1 LCFGKNFDM
10 KEPGSDLRHIPEV
23 MVQFMEILH
32 PIAFGPLANAWVWMK
47 PRGLDKLLEV
57 ASPPVVKK
65 WQDFVEGCLE
75 KRSAVEHE
83 LEKNP
88 KPEGEV
94 RKDFFHWLFKAVD
107 PETGKR
113 GYSEHELFAECELLT
128 IAGSDTTSVVMSAAF
143 FYLARRPEV
152 QAKIAQEV
160 KSVFSSY
167 DEIKSGTKIMSCK
180 YLTAFLN
187 EAMRMTPPVAAEP
200 SREVLPGGTTVG
212 DHYFPAGLHVSTGLY
227 CLSYNENV
235 FPEPF
240 KFSPE
245 RWIVDETGKGGPSA
259 ESVALAENGFCAF
272 SYGTRGCVGKNLAWL
287 EMRLVIAKTLWM
299 YEVRPDPENRLGGG
313 NRNGKPGRQTEDQ
326 YQIYDIFVAG
336 RKGPMLQM
344 RKR

>member
-1 LCFGKNFDM
+1 LIDSADVR
-10 KEPGSDLRHIPEV
+10 E
-23 MVQFMEILH
+23 
-32 PIAFGPLANAWVWMK
+32 IAFGPLANAWVWLK
-47 PRGLDKLLEV
+47 PRGLDKLLAV

-65 WQDFVEGCLE
+65 WQDFVELCLE
-75 KRSAVEHE
+75 NRSKDELE

-107 PETGKR
+107 PETGER
-113 GYSEHELFAECELLT
+113 GYDLNELFAECELLT
-128 IAGSDTTSVVMSAAF
+128 IAGSDTTSVVLSAAF

-160 KSVFSSY
+160 KSIFSSY
-167 DEIKSGTKIMSCK
+167 DDIKSGSKIMSCK
-180 YLTAFLN
+180 YLTAFLQ

-200 SREVLPGGTTVG
+200 SREVLPGGTTIDG
-212 DHYFPAGLHVSTGLY
+212 HYFPAGLHVSTGLY
-227 CLSYNENV
+227 CLSYNSNIY
-235 FPEPF
+235 PEPF
-240 KFSPE
+240 HFRPE
-245 RWIVDETGKGGPSA
+245 RWIVDETGKEGSSA

-287 EMRLVIAKTLWM
+287 EMRLVVAKTLWM
-299 YEVRPDPENRLGGG
+299 YEVRADSKSRLGGG
-313 NRNGKPGRQTEDQ
+313 DRHGKPGRQTEDQ